1 MNKILGS
8 LVTLGVIGLVAF
20 GVTRSY
26 FNDTET
32 SSGNILQAGELDLKI
47 DNSSY
52 YNGFYN
58 PGTSWLQLADL
69 DDGNGPAQGSYLF
82 FNFLDLKPGDYGE
95 DTISLHVEND
105 SWLCVDVTLTG
116 DDENLLTEPEALDGD
131 DSSGGT
137 GAGELAERVNFI
149 WWADDGDNVFE
160 ICEGT
165 EDPQTEAVDCENEIL
180 LPSGPLGNLEVGE
193 SATIALA
200 DSQNNIWDPI
210 PSPFPGGQT
219 KFIGKA
225 WCFGNLT
232 THNPVFQ
239 DGLGQVGT
247 PGQPDSNGP
256 DIRGA
261 GFECD
266 GSQEGNQ
273 TQTDSMTADI
283 TFRAVQSRHNDQ
295 FLCNRPEP
303 TPIACVPGFATGVAS
318 SAQGTLNTGGAIVDP
333 NRTDPTRAL
342 GAPQSAGL
350 DDDAPVVL
358 PSFFSLGF
366 GAGNVGGGNIVLTFA
381 NPIVDLA
388 GFDFRVFETTGGVY
402 PDEKVKVEASQDGIN
417 FFLVT
422 VSASRDEFLNLGA
435 SGLAWASH
443 LRLTDVSDKS
453 LFVGPFSPADAYDL
467 DGVQTFCGNQIP
479 N

>member
-1 MNKILGS
+1 MKKILGS

-95 DTISLHVEND
+95 DTISLHVENA
-105 SWLCVDVTLTG
+105 SWVCVDVKLTG
-116 DDENLLTEPEALDGD
+116 DDENVLTEPEALDGD

-165 EDPQTEAVDCENEIL
+165 EDPQTEAVDCQNETL
-180 LPSGPLGNLEVGE
+180 LPAGPLGNLEVGE
-193 SATIALA
+193 TATVALA
-200 DSQNNIWDPI
+200 DSQNNIWDPV

-219 KFIGKA
+219 KYIGKA
-225 WCFGNLT
+225 WCFGTLAT
-232 THNPVFQ
+232 PNPVVQ
-239 DGLGQVGT
+239 DNLGQVGT
-247 PGQPDSNGP
+247 PGQLDSNGP
-256 DIRGA
+256 DVRGA
-261 GFECD
+261 GFDCD
-266 GSQEGNQ
+266 GSGEDNQ

-283 TFRAVQSRHNDQ
+283 TFRAVQSRHNGQ
-295 FLCNRPEP
+295 FLCNPPRVSPTSSITP
-303 TPIACVPGFATGVAS
+303 TPTGVACIPGYATGVS
-318 SAQGTLNTGGAIVDP
+318 KFAQGTRKDGSAVLLDRSDP
-333 NRTDPTRAL
+333 NDAL
-342 GAPQSAGL
+342 
-350 DDDAPVVL
+350 
-358 PSFFSLGF
+358 
-366 GAGNVGGGNIVLTFA
+366 
-381 NPIVDLA
+381 
-388 GFDFRVFETTGGVY
+388 
-402 PDEKVKVEASQDGIN
+402 
-417 FFLVT
+417 
-422 VSASRDEFLNLGA
+422 
-435 SGLAWASH
+435 
-443 LRLTDVSDKS
+443 
-453 LFVGPFSPADAYDL
+453 
-467 DGVQTFCGNQIP
+467 
-479 N
+479 